1 MGPCVTES
9 LVTGSSAEDGSA
21 SLPSVSD
28 RERGALDHLRV
39 LTREDHTGAS
49 RREPIL
55 PPTWSPAANSE
66 TGRCHLMHG
75 MK

>member
-9 LVTGSSAEDGSA
+9 LATGPLAEDDST
-21 SLPSVSD
+21 SRPSVSY

-66 TGRCHLMHG
+66 TGRCHLLYV